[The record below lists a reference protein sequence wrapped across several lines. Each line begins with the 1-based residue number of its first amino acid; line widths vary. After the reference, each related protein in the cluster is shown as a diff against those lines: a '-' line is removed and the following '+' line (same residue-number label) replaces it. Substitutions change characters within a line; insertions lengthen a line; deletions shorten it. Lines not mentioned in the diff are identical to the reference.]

1 VSGVILDQL
10 KAEEGIIEEFE
21 GKKLS
26 TNPNNAKTESKTAVS
41 AAVEE
46 GPKDTA
52 VLPNSQKLAPA
63 PSTGKPSP

>member
-1 VSGVILDQL
+1 L

-26 TNPNNAKTESKTAVS
+26 AKPNNAKTESKTTVS
-41 AAVEE
+41 AAVED
-46 GPKDTA
+46 GPKETA
-52 VLPNSQKLAPA
+52 VLPNSQKLTKA